1 MSTHNQSPK
10 LEFYVGKIGGILP
23 LFAMVTLMLI
33 LTANGMGGPKGAWA
47 PGFIAILLGLL
58 LVKNKT
64 DYCQSIL
71 SGIAN
76 KTGVVVITAWMFAAV
91 LGALMKA
98 GGLVDGIL
106 WFGLSTGIHGSVFLV
121 VVFFS
126 TAIFASGT
134 GSSNG
139 ANLALAPILFPA
151 AVMLGADP
159 VWAALALLSGAVFGD
174 NVAPI
179 SDVTIVGCATQ
190 NADLGQTVKER
201 FPLAVTAG
209 VISLGIFIIFGA
221 SGENALDVN
230 TIDLDSLEPSNLLM
244 LIAVA
249 VVIITALKGRHL
261 IEALGYGI
269 ITAMVVGVSLGRYDI
284 SDLFHIPATRGDSSG
299 LIETAIGGVTGAVMF
314 VLLLLG
320 IIRIFMDSGL
330 MDSILKFIMKN
341 LGNSVIKTEM
351 IIFFS
356 TAASSLLV
364 SANAPSQL
372 LVGPTIVR
380 PIGEKQG
387 VSPER
392 RSNLMSAAV
401 CSIFYMMPWCLAV
414 MVWYSSIETAALN
427 SNLPV
432 PSAAISFVAPYPWA
446 LFLVFMFSILTGWQR
461 KTVAVEEINDDSL
474 KTANSKSE
482 VSP

>member
-1 MSTHNQSPK
+1 MSEHIQQPK
-10 LEFYVGKIGGILP
+10 LEFYVGKIGGIIP
-23 LFAMVTLMLI
+23 LFLMISLMLL
-33 LTANGMGGPKGAWA
+33 LTAYGMGGPKGAWA
-47 PGFIAILLGLL
+47 PGFLAILVGLI
-58 LVKNKT
+58 LVKNKGE
-64 DYCQSIL
+64 YCKSIL
-71 SGIAN
+71 DGIAN

-106 WFGLSTGIHGSVFLV
+106 WLGLSTGIQGSAFLV

-126 TAIFASGT
+126 TAVFASGT

-159 VWAALALLSGAVFGD
+159 IWVALALLSGAVLGD

-190 NADLGQTVKER
+190 GADLGQTVKQR
-201 FPLAVTAG
+201 APIAILAGAITLAVL
-209 VISLGIFIIFGA
+209 IMFGG
-221 SGENALDVN
+221 SGEVAQSAN
-230 TIDLDSLEPSNLLM
+230 TPNLDSLEPSNLFM
-244 LIAVA
+244 LLSIVA
-249 VVIITALKGRHL
+249 VVGTALAGRHL
-261 IEALGYGI
+261 IEALSYGI
-269 ITAMVVGVSLGRYDI
+269 ITAVIVGLALGRFAI
-284 SDLFHIPATRGDSSG
+284 SDLFHIPGARGESSG
-299 LIETAIGGVTGAVMF
+299 IFESAIGGVTGAVMF

-330 MDSILKFIMKN
+330 MDSILRFIMKN
-341 LGNSVIKTEM
+341 LGESKIKSEL
-351 IIFFS
+351 IIFFA

-387 VSPER
+387 ISAER

-414 MVWYSSIETAALN
+414 MVWYSAIETAAIN
-427 SNLPV
+427 SNIAV
-432 PSAAISFVAPYPWA
+432 PSAAISFMAPYPWA
-446 LFLVFMFSILTGWQR
+446 LFLVTMFSIVTGWKR
-461 KTVAVEEINDDSL
+461 T
-474 KTANSKSE
+474 SKSSNSSE
-482 VSP
+482 EAPQPTTI

>member
-1 MSTHNQSPK
+1 MSEHIQQPK
-10 LEFYVGKIGGILP
+10 LEFYVGKIGGIIP
-23 LFAMVTLMLI
+23 LLLMISLMLL
-33 LTANGMGGPKGAWA
+33 LTAYGMGGPKGAWA
-47 PGFIAILLGLL
+47 PGFLAILVGLI
-58 LVKNKT
+58 LVKNKGE
-64 DYCQSIL
+64 YCKSIL
-71 SGIAN
+71 DGIAN

-106 WFGLSTGIHGSVFLV
+106 WLGLSTGIQGSAFLV

-126 TAIFASGT
+126 TAVFASGT

-159 VWAALALLSGAVFGD
+159 VWVALALLSGAVLGD

-190 NADLGQTVKER
+190 GADLGQTVKQR
-201 FPLAVTAG
+201 ATSAILAGAITLAV
-209 VISLGIFIIFGA
+209 LIIFGGGA
-221 SGENALDVN
+221 EVAQTAN
-230 TIDLDSLEPSNLLM
+230 TINLDDLEPTNLFM
-244 LIAVA
+244 LLSIAA
-249 VVIITALKGRHL
+249 VVGTALAGRHL
-261 IEALGYGI
+261 IEALSYGI
-269 ITAMVVGVSLGRYDI
+269 ITAMIVGLVLGRFAI
-284 SDLFHIPATRGDSSG
+284 SDLFSIPAVRGESSG
-299 LIETAIGGVTGAVMF
+299 IFESAIGGVTGAVMF

-330 MDSILKFIMKN
+330 MDSILRFIMKN
-341 LGNSVIKTEM
+341 LGESKIKSEL
-351 IIFFS
+351 IIFFA

-387 VSPER
+387 ISAER

-414 MVWYSSIETAALN
+414 MVWYSAIETAAIN
-427 SNLPV
+427 SNIAV
-432 PSAAISFVAPYPWA
+432 PSAAISFMAPYPWA
-446 LFLVFMFSILTGWQR
+446 LFLVTMFSIVTGWKR
-461 KTVAVEEINDDSL
+461 NPKSSSSNEETPQPAI
-474 KTANSKSE
+474 
-482 VSP
+482 

>member
-1 MSTHNQSPK
+1 MSEHVQQPK
-10 LEFYVGKIGGILP
+10 LEFYVGKIGGIIP
-23 LFAMVTLMLI
+23 LFLMISLMLL

-47 PGFIAILLGLL
+47 PGFLAILVGLL
-58 LVKNKT
+58 LVKNKGE
-64 DYCQSIL
+64 YCKSIL
-71 SGIAN
+71 DGIAN

-106 WFGLSTGIHGSVFLV
+106 WFGLSTGIQGSAFLV
-121 VVFFS
+121 IVFFS
-126 TAIFASGT
+126 TALFASGT

-190 NADLGQTVKER
+190 NADLGQTVKQR

-209 VISLGIFIIFGA
+209 LITLAILVVFGG
-221 SGENALDVN
+221 SGESAQVASHLD
-230 TIDLDSLEPSNLLM
+230 LAALEPSNLFM
-244 LIAVA
+244 LLAVA
-249 VVIITALKGRHL
+249 VVVITALKGRHL

-269 ITAMVVGVSLGRYDI
+269 ITAMVVGISLGRFNI
-284 SDLFHIPATRGDSSG
+284 SDLFHIPGTRGESNG
-299 LIETAIGGVTGAVMF
+299 LIESAIGGVTGAVMF
-314 VLLLLG
+314 VLVLLG

-330 MDSILKFIMKN
+330 MDSILKAIMKN
-341 LGNSVIKTEM
+341 LGDSVIKSEL

-387 VSPER
+387 ISAER

-414 MVWYSSIETAALN
+414 MVWYSAIETSAIN
-427 SNLPV
+427 SNIPV
-432 PSAAISFVAPYPWA
+432 PSAAISFVAPYPWV
-446 LFLVFMFSILTGWQR
+446 LFLVFMFSIVTGWQR
-461 KTVAVEEINDDSL
+461 G
-474 KTANSKSE
+474 SKSSSNSE
-482 VSP
+482 EATQPTTA

>member
-1 MSTHNQSPK
+1 MSEHVQQPK
-10 LEFYVGKIGGILP
+10 LEFYVGKIGGIIP
-23 LFAMVTLMLI
+23 LFLMISLMLL

-47 PGFIAILLGLL
+47 PGFIAILVGLL
-58 LVKNKT
+58 LVKNKGE
-64 DYCQSIL
+64 YCKSIL
-71 SGIAN
+71 DGIAN

-106 WFGLSTGIHGSVFLV
+106 WFGLSTGIQGSAFLV
-121 VVFFS
+121 IVFFS
-126 TAIFASGT
+126 TALFASGT

-190 NADLGQTVKER
+190 NADLGQTVKQR

-209 VISLGIFIIFGA
+209 LITLTILVVFGG
-221 SGENALDVN
+221 SGESAQVASHLDLA
-230 TIDLDSLEPSNLLM
+230 TLEPSNLFM
-244 LIAVA
+244 LLAVA
-249 VVIITALKGRHL
+249 AVVITALKGRHL

-269 ITAMVVGVSLGRYDI
+269 MTAMVVGISLGRFNI
-284 SDLFHIPATRGDSSG
+284 SDLFHIPGTRGESNG
-299 LIETAIGGVTGAVMF
+299 LIESAIGGVTGAVMF
-314 VLLLLG
+314 VLVLLG

-330 MDSILKFIMKN
+330 MDSILKAIMKN
-341 LGNSVIKTEM
+341 LGDSVIKSEL

-380 PIGEKQG
+380 PIGETQG
-387 VSPER
+387 ISAER

-414 MVWYSSIETAALN
+414 MVWYSAIETSAIN
-427 SNLPV
+427 SNIPV
-432 PSAAISFVAPYPWA
+432 PSAAISFVAPYPWV
-446 LFLVFMFSILTGWQR
+446 LFLVFMFSIVTGWQR
-461 KTVAVEEINDDSL
+461 G
-474 KTANSKSE
+474 SKSSNNSE
-482 VSP
+482 EATQSTTA

>member
-1 MSTHNQSPK
+1 MSVLEQKPK
-10 LEFYVGKIGGILP
+10 LEFYVGKIGGIIP
-23 LFAMVTLMLI
+23 LFLMISLMLT
-33 LTANGMGGPKGAWA
+33 LTAFGMGGPKGAWA
-47 PGFIAILLGLL
+47 PGFLAILVGLI
-58 LVKNKT
+58 LVKNKGE
-64 DYCQSIL
+64 YCSSIL
-71 SGIAN
+71 DGIAN

-106 WFGLSTGIHGSVFLV
+106 WLGLSTGVQGSAFLV

-126 TAIFASGT
+126 TAVFAAGT

-159 VWAALALLSGAVFGD
+159 VWVALALLSGAVLGD

-190 NADLGQTVKER
+190 NADLGKTVKQR
-201 FPLAVTAG
+201 APIAIVAGAITLAV
-209 VISLGIFIIFGA
+209 LIIFGGGAETVQA
-221 SGENALDVN
+221 SSS
-230 TIDLDSLEPSNLLM
+230 IDLDTLEPSNLFM
-244 LIAVA
+244 LLAIAA
-249 VVIITALKGRHL
+249 VVVSALSGRHL
-261 IEALGYGI
+261 IEALSYGI
-269 ITAMVVGVSLGRYDI
+269 ITAMVVGLVLGRFEI
-284 SDLFHIPATRGDSSG
+284 SDLFHIPAVRGDSSG
-299 LIETAIGGVTGAVMF
+299 IFESAIGGVTGAVMF

-341 LGNSVIKTEM
+341 LGDSKIKSEL

-387 VSPER
+387 ISAER

-414 MVWYSSIETAALN
+414 MVWYSAIETAAIN
-427 SNLPV
+427 SNIAV
-432 PSAAISFVAPYPWA
+432 PSAAISFIAPYPWA
-446 LFLVFMFSILTGWQR
+446 LFLVTMFSIFTGWKRYAKNDTQSESET
-461 KTVAVEEINDDSL
+461 KAV
-474 KTANSKSE
+474 TA
-482 VSP
+482 

>member
-1 MSTHNQSPK
+1 MSEHVQQPK
-10 LEFYVGKIGGILP
+10 LEFYVGKIGGIIP
-23 LFAMVTLMLI
+23 LFLMISLMLL

-47 PGFIAILLGLL
+47 PGFLAILVGLL
-58 LVKNKT
+58 LVKNKGE
-64 DYCQSIL
+64 YCKSIL
-71 SGIAN
+71 DGIAN

-106 WFGLSTGIHGSVFLV
+106 WFGLSTGIQGSAFLV
-121 VVFFS
+121 IVFFS
-126 TAIFASGT
+126 TALFASGT

-190 NADLGQTVKER
+190 NADLGQTVKQR

-209 VISLGIFIIFGA
+209 LITLAILVVFGG
-221 SGENALDVN
+221 SGESAQVASHLD
-230 TIDLDSLEPSNLLM
+230 LAALEPSNLFM
-244 LIAVA
+244 LLAVA
-249 VVIITALKGRHL
+249 VVVITALKGRHL

-269 ITAMVVGVSLGRYDI
+269 MTAMVVGISLGRFNI
-284 SDLFHIPATRGDSSG
+284 SDLFHIPGTRGESNG
-299 LIETAIGGVTGAVMF
+299 LIESAIGGVTGAVMF
-314 VLLLLG
+314 VLVLLG

-330 MDSILKFIMKN
+330 MDSILKAIMKN
-341 LGNSVIKTEM
+341 LGDSVIKSEL

-387 VSPER
+387 ISAER

-414 MVWYSSIETAALN
+414 MVWYSAIETSAIN
-427 SNLPV
+427 SNIPV
-432 PSAAISFVAPYPWA
+432 PSAAISFVAPYPWV
-446 LFLVFMFSILTGWQR
+446 LFLVFMFSIVTGWQR
-461 KTVAVEEINDDSL
+461 G
-474 KTANSKSE
+474 SKSSSNSE
-482 VSP
+482 EATQPTTA